1 MRAQLIPSPQRTC
14 GAGGPTTRRPPGTSG
29 GIDQADGR
37 GDQGSADLPAGAV
50 HVPDPA
56 LCSVESHLQPGP
68 RESDM
73 ATTRKN
79 ARKSTK
85 AAVLRAGVVA
95 KKDARKAVKTVGKT
109 AKKAGKAVKRAV
121 KKVVKKVT

>member
-1 MRAQLIPSPQRTC
+1 M
-14 GAGGPTTRRPPGTSG
+14 RRPPGASG

-37 GDQGSADLPAGAV
+37 GDQGSADLLAGVV
-50 HVPDPA
+50 HVLDPSPY
-56 LCSVESHLQPGP
+56 SVESHPQPGP

-85 AAVLRAGVVA
+85 AAVLRAGVVM
-95 KKDARKAVKTVGKT
+95 KKDARKAVKAVGKT

-121 KKVVKKVT
+121 KKVIKKVVKKVA